1 MEVRVLAVIDP
12 QDPRLLVL
20 EGVYLAIGVAFLLAA
35 YKSKSEWT
43 KVGLAGFGLSLIA
56 WRLLAVIPSFWLYYA
71 DTKLNWGGNG
81 CTSLSNG
88 TDAIK
93 CLKQTARDVI
103 VVGELSIGF
112 TAMIIA
118 FARYQKKFPKQL
130 ASGESKPEA
139 TGGYK

>member
-1 MEVRVLAVIDP
+1 MLAVIDP

-20 EGVYLAIGVAFLLAA
+20 EGVYLAIGAAFLFAA
-35 YKSKSEWT
+35 FRSKSEW
-43 KVGLAGFGLSLIA
+43 VRAGLAGFGLSLIA
-56 WRLLAVIPSFWLYYA
+56 WRLLAVIPSFWLYFA

-81 CTSLSNG
+81 CTSLSKSV
-88 TDAIK
+88 DAIK

-103 VVGELSIGF
+103 VVGELGAGF
-112 TAMIIA
+112 TAFIIA

-130 ASGESKPEA
+130 AAGESKPET